1 MGLAPSDLKTPEDW
15 IERIHPEDRQ
25 AWKDA
30 ADAHLRV
37 RPIVAEHEREMISA
51 RTKAAL
57 AAAKA
62 RGVKLGR
69 PENLSR
75 GDVGTRRSAEV
86 RAARAAARARD
97 LTPTIGELREGG
109 ATSLRALAR
118 GLNDRGVPASRGGTW
133 HAAQVRDMLRRMG
146 EGS

>member
-1 MGLAPSDLKTPEDW
+1 
-15 IERIHPEDRQ
+15 
-25 AWKDA
+25 
-30 ADAHLRV
+30 
-37 RPIVAEHEREMISA
+37 MISA

-97 LTPTIGELREGG
+97 LAPTIGELREGG

-118 GLNDRGVPASRGGTW
+118 GLNDRGVPAPRGGTW
-133 HAAQVRDMLRRMG
+133 HASQVKALLGRVDG
-146 EGS
+146 

>member
-1 MGLAPSDLKTPEDW
+1 
-15 IERIHPEDRQ
+15 
-25 AWKDA
+25 
-30 ADAHLRV
+30 
-37 RPIVAEHEREMISA
+37 MISA
-51 RTKAAL
+51 RTKAALAAAL

-86 RAARAAARARD
+86 RAARARD
-97 LTPTIGELREGG
+97 LAPPIGELREGG
-109 ATSLRALAR
+109 VTSLRALAR